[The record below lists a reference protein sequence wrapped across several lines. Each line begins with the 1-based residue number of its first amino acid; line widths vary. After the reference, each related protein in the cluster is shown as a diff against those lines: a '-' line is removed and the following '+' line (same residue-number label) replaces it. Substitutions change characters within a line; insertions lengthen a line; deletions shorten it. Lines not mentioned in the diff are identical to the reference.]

1 MLDKKILFFVKTS
14 YWSDYQSNSHGN
26 AAYATLVCPI
36 LLFLTLCYWRQSR
49 CDYETDGSY
58 SASRTCPYISTD
70 IVKLYTYNSY
80 TAVIR
85 ILIKLLWCLYYSYK
99 TGTEPQRVDGS
110 MVLKR
115 FCIRSYRATIEA
127 GSVF

>member
-85 ILIKLLWCLYYSYK
+85 ILIKLILLSSSRAPSSRGKKGFLWSGSLFIPGK
-99 TGTEPQRVDGS
+99 TPPNISGYPNS
-110 MVLKR
+110 
-115 FCIRSYRATIEA
+115 
-127 GSVF
+127 